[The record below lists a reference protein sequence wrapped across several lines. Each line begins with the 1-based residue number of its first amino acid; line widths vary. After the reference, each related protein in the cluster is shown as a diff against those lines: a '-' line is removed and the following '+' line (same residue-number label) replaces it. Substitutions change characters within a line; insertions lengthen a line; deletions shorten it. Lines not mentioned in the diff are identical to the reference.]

1 MSTLEEKCEES
12 QLTIDELT
20 AEKSR
25 RQERVQRTYSVPS
38 LPCDGSGDHDGLIN
52 CERFDQQIIQKEEQ
66 RRRNDTIRQLKQ
78 QLQTETKRRC
88 ELEKELNVLEEENQD
103 QAADREA
110 YEERSQRV
118 LELERDLETAQL
130 NSELLCNDCGRKTT
144 DATGNDSGALLEHD
158 LKDLRDIPHGRMLRL
173 KNGGSAYGSRE
184 SLNLIGLETEDGIG
198 EVCAYLINA
207 KRSPDSPLSPGND
220 DVDET
225 GVGNLDSVSILG
237 ELEEQYRKLVMKY
250 ESLIDVKNKARSS
263 RDVEVAPNPEPT
275 PAAKPRNL
283 DVQTSA
289 QTSCWNLDL
298 RSPIDPTDHHFE
310 NGPPEYKRLFKEIF
324 DTLRRSVDFE
334 EGLAAN
340 PSHTDSSPA

>member
-1 MSTLEEKCEES
+1 MSTLEEKCDES
-12 QLTIDELT
+12 QTTIDELT
-20 AEKSR
+20 AEKNR

-38 LPCDGSGDHDGLIN
+38 LPCDGSGDHDSIIN
-52 CERFDQQIIQKEEQ
+52 GRFEQQIILKEEQ

-88 ELEKELNVLEEENQD
+88 ELEKELNILEEENQD

-130 NSELLCNDCGRKTT
+130 NSELLCNECGRKTT

-158 LKDLRDIPHGRMLRL
+158 LKDMRDIPHGRMLRL

-207 KRSPDSPLSPGND
+207 KRSPDSPTSPGND
-220 DVDET
+220 DVDEA
-225 GVGNLDSVSILG
+225 GGRNLDSVSILG

-263 RDVEVAPNPEPT
+263 RDVEVATNPEPT

-283 DVQTSA
+283 EVHSSA

-340 PSHTDSSPA
+340 PSHADSSPV